1 MATKKKKPKQLNGFP
16 DGVHRDAKKDKKLQM
31 TEWMK
36 KLVNKLK
43 SEKQSGTLRFSKV
56 VRFPYQASGST

>member
-1 MATKKKKPKQLNGFP
+1 MATKKKKPKQLNRFP
-16 DGVHRDAKKDKKLQM
+16 DGVHRDGKKDKKLQM

-43 SEKQSGTLRFSKV
+43 SEKQSGSFGFSEV
-56 VRFPYQASGST
+56 VRFPDQASGST